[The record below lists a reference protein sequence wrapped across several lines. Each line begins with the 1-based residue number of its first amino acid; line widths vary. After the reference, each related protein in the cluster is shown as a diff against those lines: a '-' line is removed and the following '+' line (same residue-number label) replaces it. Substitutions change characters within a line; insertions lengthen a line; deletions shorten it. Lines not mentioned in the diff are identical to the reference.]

1 MLEQY
6 RTVRAPGSREVV
18 IRKSRFIGHV
28 MPVENEEE
36 ALQFIDT
43 IKKQHW
49 NATHNC
55 SAYMI
60 GERDEI
66 QRQSDDGEPGG
77 TAGKPILE
85 VIRSQQVKNV
95 AIVVTR
101 YFGGIMLG
109 AGGLIRAYT
118 DGAVL
123 ALEAGEVI
131 TRVLRREVFVEIE
144 YTWLGKVENALR
156 GRNIQTGETLFTD
169 KVTLLCLPRNDEGD
183 AFIAWITDLTG
194 GKPGL
199 QKGGGFTTAK
209 GNKRWQEEQWNRS
222 CREREYWRRRGIF
235 SSPKGTVPFRCAV
248 LASTWGI
255 ATALYITIS
264 KRRLNYSTQSLS
276 RISIMWPPC

>member
-6 RTVRAPGSREVV
+6 RTVRSPGSREIV

-28 MPVENEEE
+28 MPVETEEE
-36 ALQFIDT
+36 AVRFIED
-43 IKKQHW
+43 IKKKHW

-66 QRQSDDGEPGG
+66 QKQSDDGEPSG

-85 VIRSQQVKNV
+85 VIRNQGVKNV

-131 TRVLRREVFVEIE
+131 TRVLRREVFVEID
-144 YTWLGKVENALR
+144 YTWLGKAENELR
-156 GRNIQTGETLFTD
+156 GRGYVTGETEFTD
-169 KVTLLCLPRNDEGD
+169 KVKLTILPRNEESDD
-183 AFIAWITDLTG
+183 FVAWMTDLTQG
-194 GKPGL
+194 
-199 QKGGGFTTAK
+199 Q
-209 GNKRWQEEQWNRS
+209 
-222 CREREYWRRRGIF
+222 
-235 SSPKGTVPFRCAV
+235 AV
-248 LASTWGI
+248 
-255 ATALYITIS
+255 ITEG
-264 KRRLNYSTQSLS
+264 RRLYRSEGE
-276 RISIMWPPC
+276 

>member
-6 RTVRAPGSREVV
+6 RTVRSSGSKEVV

-36 ALQFIDT
+36 ALLFIED
-43 IKKQHW
+43 IKKKHW

-55 SAYMI
+55 SAYVI

-66 QRQSDDGEPGG
+66 QRQSDDGEPSG

-85 VIRSQQVKNV
+85 VIRNQGVKNV

-131 TRVLRREVFVEIE
+131 TRVLRREVFVEID
-144 YTWLGKVENALR
+144 YTWLGKVENELR
-156 GRNIQTGETLFTD
+156 RRGIQTGETLFTD

-183 AFIAWITDLTG
+183 AFMAWITDLTQG
-194 GKPGL
+194 QALVTEG
-199 QKGGGFTTAK
+199 
-209 GNKRWQEEQWNRS
+209 
-222 CREREYWRRRGIF
+222 RRI
-235 SSPKGTVPFRCAV
+235 
-248 LASTWGI
+248 
-255 ATALYITIS
+255 Y
-264 KRRLNYSTQSLS
+264 YSEGD
-276 RISIMWPPC
+276 

>member
-6 RTVRAPGSREVV
+6 RTVRSSGSKEVV

-28 MPVENEEE
+28 MPVKNEEE
-36 ALQFIDT
+36 ALLFIED
-43 IKKQHW
+43 IKKKHRD
-49 NATHNC
+49 ATHNC
-55 SAYMI
+55 SAYVI

-66 QRQSDDGEPGG
+66 QRQSDDGEPSG

-85 VIRSQQVKNV
+85 VIRNQGVKNV

-131 TRVLRREVFVEIE
+131 TRVLRREVFVEID
-144 YTWLGKVENALR
+144 YTWLGKVENELR
-156 GRNIQTGETLFTD
+156 GRGIQTGETLFTD

-183 AFIAWITDLTG
+183 AFMAWITDLTQG
-194 GKPGL
+194 QALVTEG
-199 QKGGGFTTAK
+199 
-209 GNKRWQEEQWNRS
+209 
-222 CREREYWRRRGIF
+222 RRI
-235 SSPKGTVPFRCAV
+235 
-248 LASTWGI
+248 
-255 ATALYITIS
+255 Y
-264 KRRLNYSTQSLS
+264 YSEGD
-276 RISIMWPPC
+276 

>member
-6 RTVRAPGSREVV
+6 RTVRSSGSKEVV

-36 ALQFIDT
+36 ALSFIED
-43 IKKQHW
+43 IKKKHW

-55 SAYMI
+55 SAYVI

-66 QRQSDDGEPGG
+66 QRQSDDGEPSG

-85 VIRSQQVKNV
+85 VIRNQGVKNV

-131 TRVLRREVFVEIE
+131 TRVLRREVFVEID
-144 YTWLGKVENALR
+144 YTWLGKVENELR
-156 GRNIQTGETLFTD
+156 GRGIQMGETLFTD

-183 AFIAWITDLTG
+183 AFMAWITDLTQG
-194 GKPGL
+194 QALVTEG
-199 QKGGGFTTAK
+199 
-209 GNKRWQEEQWNRS
+209 
-222 CREREYWRRRGIF
+222 RRI
-235 SSPKGTVPFRCAV
+235 
-248 LASTWGI
+248 
-255 ATALYITIS
+255 Y
-264 KRRLNYSTQSLS
+264 YSEGD
-276 RISIMWPPC
+276 